1 MVNGRVGM
9 GSAGHWS
16 DAKPGAEESPVVRPH
31 WITATILAAALI
43 TGCSSPPPA
52 GVPPVSELPPAA
64 EPAPARV
71 PTAPPAGRTVP
82 VGAGPE
88 GVVVDPQTHIVVI
101 GVRDPFALSLVDSTT
116 GAVLRKV
123 PLPGGLRHL
132 QLAAPGGPV
141 LVPDEGANRLLRV
154 ALPGGEITSQVM
166 TGAAPHDATA
176 AADGT
181 VFVANELGHNVVALR
196 GDQIVHTFTDVT
208 QPAGLAAVGNLIGL
222 VDVRENTLTV
232 YDAQRLQRVAE
243 LPAGAGPTHVV
254 ADKRGH
260 LAVIDTRGGAVLLYQ
275 LQPTV
280 RQIGKVE
287 LPGTP
292 YGVAY
297 DPVRDRLWV
306 TLTALNE
313 VIGLNL
319 NADQPVLASPLSTL
333 RQPNS
338 IAVDNNTGHLF
349 ITGTADGLLEII
361 EQ

>member
-1 MVNGRVGM
+1 M
-9 GSAGHWS
+9 GHCSSAHS
-16 DAKPGAEESPVVRPH
+16 GAEESPGVRPP

-43 TGCSSPPPA
+43 TGCSSAPPA
-52 GVPPVSELPPAA
+52 GAPPVPQLPPAA
-64 EPAPARV
+64 EPAPAPI

-82 VGAGPE
+82 VGGSPE
-88 GVVVDPQTHIVVI
+88 GIVADPQTHIVAV
-101 GVRDPFALSLVDSTT
+101 GVRDPSTLSLVDGTT
-116 GAVLRKV
+116 GTVLRKV
-123 PLPGGLRHL
+123 PLPGRLRHL

-141 LVPDEGANRLLRV
+141 LVPDEGTNRLLRV

-166 TGAAPHDATA
+166 TGVAPHDATA

-181 VFVANELGHNVVALR
+181 VFVANEFGPNVVALR

-208 QPAGLAAVGNLIGL
+208 QPAGLAAAGNFIGL

-254 ADKRGH
+254 ADKRAH
-260 LAVIDTRGGAVLLYQ
+260 LAVVDTRGGAVLLYQ
-275 LQPTV
+275 VQPTV
-280 RQIGKVE
+280 RQIGRVE

-297 DPVRDRLWV
+297 DPVHDRLWV

-319 NADQPVLASPLSTL
+319 NANQPVLASPLFTV
-333 RQPNS
+333 RQPNT
-338 IAVDNNTGHLF
+338 IAVEGNTGRLF
-349 ITGTADGLLEII
+349 VTGTADGVLEII
-361 EQ
+361 DP

>member
-1 MVNGRVGM
+1 VG
-9 GSAGHWS
+9 G
-16 DAKPGAEESPVVRPH
+16 
-31 WITATILAAALI
+31 
-43 TGCSSPPPA
+43 
-52 GVPPVSELPPAA
+52 
-64 EPAPARV
+64 
-71 PTAPPAGRTVP
+71 
-82 VGAGPE
+82 GPE
-88 GVVVDPQTHIVVI
+88 GIVADAQTHIVAV
-101 GVRDPFALSLVDSTT
+101 GVRDPFALSLVDGTT
-116 GAVLRKV
+116 GTVLRKV

-141 LVPDEGANRLLRV
+141 LVPDEGSNRLIRV

-166 TGAAPHDATA
+166 TGVVPHDATA

-181 VFVANELGHNVVALR
+181 VFVANELGHSVVAVR

-208 QPAGLAAVGNLIGL
+208 QPAGLAAVGNLVGL

-232 YDAQRLQRVAE
+232 YDAQRLARVAE

-260 LAVIDTRGGAVLLYQ
+260 LAVIDTRGGAVLLYRV
-275 LQPTV
+275 QPTV
-280 RQIGKVE
+280 RQIGRVE

-297 DPVRDRLWV
+297 DPIRDRLWV

-319 NADQPVLASPLSTL
+319 NADTPVLATPLPTV
-333 RQPNS
+333 RQPNT
-338 IAVDNNTGHLF
+338 IAVDSGTGRLF
-349 ITGTADGLLEII
+349 ITGTADGLLQII
-361 EQ
+361 DP